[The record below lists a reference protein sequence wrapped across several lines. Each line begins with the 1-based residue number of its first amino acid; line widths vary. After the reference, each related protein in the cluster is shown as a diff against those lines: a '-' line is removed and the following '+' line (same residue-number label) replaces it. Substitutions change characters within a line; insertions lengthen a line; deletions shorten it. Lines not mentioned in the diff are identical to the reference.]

1 MLNEKEKQDLIN
13 EYIKQKH
20 NADECI
26 GFIDGVD
33 LVASIFESSEK
44 DLENRV
50 KIIKLLQIIGYVDA
64 PSKTSEWD
72 DYHILNPYLGNITN
86 ILVKGNKITLI
97 CLRPGL
103 VIGKGGRNFD
113 YIKQQIELN
122 LEQTFEFDIVEDRFW
137 NVC

>member
-1 MLNEKEKQDLIN
+1 MINEKEKQDLIN
-13 EYIKQKH
+13 DYINDKH
-20 NADECI
+20 TVDEVY
-26 GFIDGVD
+26 GFCEALDKIM
-33 LVASIFESSEK
+33 SINKSSEK
-44 DLENRV
+44 DLENRIR
-50 KIIKLLQIIGYVDA
+50 IIQLLQVIGYVDA

-113 YIKQQIELN
+113 YIKQQIESD
-122 LEQTFEFDIVEDRFW
+122 LEQPFEFEIVEDRFW
-137 NVC
+137 NVY